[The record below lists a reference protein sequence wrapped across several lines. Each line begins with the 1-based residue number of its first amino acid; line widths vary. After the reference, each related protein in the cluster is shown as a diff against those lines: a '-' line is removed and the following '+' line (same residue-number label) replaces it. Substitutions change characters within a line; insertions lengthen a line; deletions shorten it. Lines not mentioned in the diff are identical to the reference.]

1 MPVVGKGFDRGRGA
15 WNGIRAMN
23 AVVLSLF
30 LGGLALCIT
39 CGRSLLWA
47 LAFGLLC
54 FMGQALWRGVPVRR
68 IIALCIQGMRQL
80 GNILTI
86 FALIGMLTAVW
97 RAAGT
102 IPYIIHHCLPLVD
115 PAHFPLWVFLLCSL
129 LSLLLGTS
137 FGTASTLGVVFMLLA
152 RTAGL
157 DTLVTAGAVM
167 SGIYVGDR
175 CSPMSSSAALV
186 CALTGTSIHDNVCLM
201 WRASFLPFLL
211 TCLAYAILPSGPAG
225 GGLPLVGRFFADGL
239 VTDAWS
245 LLPAVVML
253 VPLCFRL
260 EVKKIMMGSILA
272 GCVVSLAVRQ
282 MPFPVLL
289 RCLVCGYEPPAGL
302 EILAGGGLL
311 SMAPVAGIVVLTSA
325 YAGLMEATG
334 LMAGVTVVGRKLAR
348 RLGAFRTTVLA
359 AIPVAAVS
367 CNQTLGIILTRQLCG
382 PLWTDPRRMMLPL
395 ENGIV
400 LLAALIPWSIAG
412 SVPCAIMGVGA
423 ACLPYAFYLY
433 FVPLADLLLRRD

>member
-1 MPVVGKGFDRGRGA
+1 
-15 WNGIRAMN
+15 MN

-39 CGRSLLWA
+39 CDRSLLWA

-115 PAHFPLWVFLLCSL
+115 PAYFPLWVFLLCSL

-186 CALTGTSIHDNVCLM
+186 CALTGTSIHDNVRLM

-225 GGLPLVGRFFADGL
+225 GGLPPVGRFFADGL

-245 LLPAVVML
+245 LLPAVFML

-272 GCVVSLAVRQ
+272 GCAVSLAARQ

-302 EILAGGGLL
+302 ELLAGGGLL

>member
-1 MPVVGKGFDRGRGA
+1 
-15 WNGIRAMN
+15 MN

-54 FMGQALWRGVPVRR
+54 FMGQALWRGVPVHRIMVLCVQGLRR
-68 IIALCIQGMRQL
+68 L

-86 FALIGMLTAVW
+86 FVLIGMLTAVW

-102 IPYIIHHCLPLVD
+102 IPYIIHPCLPLVD
-115 PAHFPLWVFLLCSL
+115 PAHFPLGVFLLCSL

-157 DTLVTAGAVM
+157 DPLVTAGAVM

-186 CALTGTSIHDNVCLM
+186 CALTGTSIHDNVRLM

-211 TCLAYAILPSGPAG
+211 ACLAYALLPAAPAG
-225 GGLPLVGRFFADGL
+225 GGLPAVGLFFADGL
-239 VTDAWS
+239 VPDAWS
-245 LLPAVVML
+245 LLPAAFML
-253 VPLCFRL
+253 VPLFFRL
-260 EVKKIMMGSILA
+260 EVKKIMLGSILA
-272 GCVVSLAVRQ
+272 GCAVSLAVQQ
-282 MPFPVLL
+282 MPFPALL
-289 RCLVCGYEPPAGL
+289 HCLVCGYEPPAGL
-302 EILAGGGLL
+302 EILSGGGLL
-311 SMAPVAGIVVLTSA
+311 SMVPVAGIVVLTSA

-334 LMAGVTVVGRKLAR
+334 LMAGVTAIGRKLAR

-367 CNQTLGIILTRQLCG
+367 CNQTLGIILTRQLCR

-395 ENGIV
+395 EDGIV

-412 SVPCAIMGVGA
+412 SVPCAILGVGA
-423 ACLPYAFYLY
+423 SCLPYAFYLY
-433 FVPLADLLLRRD
+433 FVPLADLLLCRD